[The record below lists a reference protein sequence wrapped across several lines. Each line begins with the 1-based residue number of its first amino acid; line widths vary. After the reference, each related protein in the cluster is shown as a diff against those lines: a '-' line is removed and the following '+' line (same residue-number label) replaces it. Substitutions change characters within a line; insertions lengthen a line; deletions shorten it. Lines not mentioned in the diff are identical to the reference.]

1 MSADRIEGIHM
12 TAAEQVASDAAGPAT
27 PSGSADGCTE
37 PMLPRFLVRKDS
49 GLYVDLERLRESSE
63 FRRLIERLMAAGYL
77 FRGIDYPAFS
87 SLMFDYPP
95 PAVKEAVAGC
105 RQEGR
110 DPLVRW
116 AGALEH
122 FDPVRATL
130 YRKVTFEDGCA
141 YYLFEPVCLDPE
153 DGGEALQTRLDPDE
167 FVIQMWLKG
176 LRAGLDLDTIRD
188 CIEHERYGRTLIAR
202 TVMPAPGTDATVV
215 ELWNGL
221 HRDDRPRVL
230 ADGRADLTQFS
241 NRFPQVKGGVRL
253 LRKIAPVPGKPGR
266 DLRGD
271 LLAAPLPSDF
281 EIEDLAGPGTRIER
295 EDGEQ
300 YLTAAI
306 DGFLDID
313 AATNQI
319 AISEAIVHRQGV
331 SVRTTGDLALM
342 GEHFEEFG
350 EIQERR
356 TVEGRSI
363 TIHADVYGHVVS
375 SGGVVRL
382 ERNLSGGSAVNRDG
396 PIGIE
401 GLVVNAW
408 VHAPRGDV
416 RLQRAEGAVISAR
429 RVIVEQAIACDIYAE
444 EIEIADAQACV
455 VGGTTVHLGQAGSRR
470 SASTTVNLVL
480 PRTLAIRKRL
490 VALRD
495 EGNRLESEIA
505 RAEERRK
512 VIAEEPGLA
521 RYLKI
526 ASQLRSAGFSLNP
539 EQKIAFEAL
548 GRRLAP
554 QLKDCRALSAHIES
568 ARKRQHEGIEAMAQA
583 EAELNALSANSRCVI
598 DRVGAGVVIRAV
610 DEADDDK
617 PIGGLAAGE
626 LKAWLRGAIARGRA
640 LPHIEGQPFRWTMGE
655 QGPG

>member
-1 MSADRIEGIHM
+1 MPADRIEGIHM
-12 TAAEQVASDAAGPAT
+12 TAAEQVTSDAAEPAL
-27 PSGSADGCTE
+27 PPGDADGRME
-37 PMLPRFLVRKDS
+37 LMLPRFLVRNDS
-49 GLYVDLERLRESSE
+49 GLYVDLEQFRDSSE
-63 FRRLIERLMAAGYL
+63 FRQLIERLMAAGYL

-87 SLMFDYPP
+87 SLRFDYPL
-95 PAVKEAVAGC
+95 PAVTEAVARC

-110 DPLVRW
+110 DPRVYW
-116 AGALEH
+116 AGALER
-122 FDPVRATL
+122 FDPVRAAL

-141 YYLFEPVCLDPE
+141 YYLFEPLCLEPE
-153 DGGEALQTRLDPDE
+153 DDGGAVQTRLDPDE
-167 FVIQMWLKG
+167 FIVQMWLKG

-202 TVMPAPGTDATVV
+202 TVMPEPGTDATVV
-215 ELWNGL
+215 ELWKGL
-221 HRDDRPRVL
+221 RRDDRPRVL
-230 ADGRADLTQFS
+230 PDGRADLTQFS

-253 LRKIAPVPGKPGR
+253 LRKLAPVPGKPGR

-271 LLAAPLPSDF
+271 LLAASLPTDF
-281 EIEDLAGPGTRIER
+281 EMADLAGPGTRIER

-313 AATNQI
+313 AATNQV
-319 AISEAIVHRQGV
+319 AITEAIVHRQGV

-350 EIQERR
+350 EVQERR
-356 TVEGRSI
+356 TIEGRSI
-363 TIHADVYGHVVS
+363 TVHADVYGHVVS

-396 PIGIE
+396 PIEID

-416 RLQRAEGAVISAR
+416 RLKRAEGAVISAR
-429 RVIVEQAIACDIYAE
+429 RVVIEQAIACDIYAE
-444 EIEIADAQACV
+444 EVEIADAQACV
-455 VGGTTVHLGQAGSRR
+455 VGGSSVHLGQAGSRR
-470 SASTTVNLVL
+470 SAPTTVDVVL
-480 PRTLAIRKRL
+480 PRTLSIRKRL
-490 VALRD
+490 SALRD
-495 EGNRLESEIA
+495 EGDRLGTEID

-512 VIAEEPGLA
+512 EIAGEPDLA
-521 RYLKI
+521 RYLKV
-526 ASQLRSAGFSLNP
+526 ATQLRSAGVTLNP
-539 EQKIAFEAL
+539 DQKIAFEAL

-568 ARKRQHEGIEAMAQA
+568 ARTRQRKCREASALA
-583 EAELNALSANSRCVI
+583 EAELAQACANTRCAI

-610 DEADDDK
+610 DDTDDDK
-617 PIGGLAAGE
+617 PIGALQASE

-640 LPHIEGQPFRWTMGE
+640 LPHAEGQPFRWTMGE
-655 QGPG
+655 QASG